1 MVEHGL
7 TIFVWIWQH
16 FEMVQ
21 KVHFMSIE
29 NSGFDPKDANWLDS
43 FVNLVCIEA

>member
-7 TIFVWIWQH
+7 TLFVLIWQH

-29 NSGFDPKDANWLDS
+29 NGGFDPKDMNRLDS
-43 FVNLVCIEA
+43 IINLVYI